1 MADKEPEKKGGESLR
16 KWLKGDDSSLVSWL
30 SGDVKEGTGS
40 ESLELRK
47 KIMQLEDERTR
58 LIRELE
64 SARQGQGSSKVTLD
78 EVLDSRPAL
87 RSKMERFR
95 MGIDGL
101 NNKLDNLGGQLCPET
116 QKYISVRK
124 RIEDIDNDMRRA
136 LRDILER
143 PESIDEI
150 SKNIAAID
158 AKLEEAVP
166 ELEREMV
173 KIEADV
179 EQKRIAEALNNEKL
193 ELIELGADGTEQFF
207 DERMRDLQNWKE
219 ERITLE
225 RENQRL
231 RVQLDDRNDELN
243 RLRSLLRY
251 KEEELVRR
259 EEDLIYRERV
269 IAEEQKR
276 FASEKAEVTG
286 MDELKLK
293 KRLEDLKAE
302 VHAKEQDIIKKERY
316 LNSKMEEL
324 RRRELGL
331 IEEEIDIRE
340 EDRASEVGLN
350 KAHTGNQRLN
360 DLLLGGYPFGS
371 SIMVYGPSFVG
382 KEVLVNQFMAEG
394 LIKGVPTLWVLTD
407 KTPADIRGEMSF
419 IVSGYEEYE
428 KLGLVRYVDAYSH
441 TVDDPADDPYTT
453 YLKSPDDLDAMMAAV
468 NKIAEEFR
476 SKYEYYRLGFRSLST
491 LIAYSNINA
500 AFRFLNPFVGRRKKE
515 RSVSMFLL
523 EKGMQ
528 EQQEIQMLGMIM
540 DGMLDF
546 TVDQQRNFFSVK
558 GISDVQ
564 TRNDVRYTWTDRGLN
579 IGSFTLDHIK

>member
-1 MADKEPEKKGGESLR
+1 MTEEGGKKGSESLK

-30 SGDVKEGTGS
+30 TGDSKDSGGG
-40 ESLELRK
+40 ESFELRK
-47 KIMQLEDERTR
+47 KVMQLEEEKGVLLT
-58 LIRELE
+58 ELE
-64 SARQGQGSSKVTLD
+64 AARQGTGVSQASLD
-78 EVLDSRPAL
+78 EIIDSRPAL
-87 RSKMERFR
+87 RSKMDRFR
-95 MGIDGL
+95 MRMDGL
-101 NNKLDNLGGQLCPET
+101 NDKLDSLAEHLCPET
-116 QKYISVRK
+116 QKYLSIIKQVESY
-124 RIEDIDNDMRRA
+124 EGDMRRT
-136 LRDILER
+136 LKNLLEA
-143 PESIDEI
+143 PEKIDEV
-150 SKNIAAID
+150 SKQMGDIETR
-158 AKLEEAVP
+158 LEESMP
-166 ELEREMV
+166 DMERRMAE
-173 KIEADV
+173 IETDV
-179 EQKRIAEALNNEKL
+179 EKKRIAEAINKEKL
-193 ELIELGADGTEQFF
+193 DLLEAGGEGSEAFF
-207 DERMRDLQNWKE
+207 DERMRELQNWKE

-231 RVQLDDRNDELN
+231 RVQLEDRIEELN

-259 EEDLIYRERV
+259 EEDLIYREK
-269 IAEEQKR
+269 IISEEQKR

-286 MDELKLK
+286 LDEVKLK
-293 KRLEDLKAE
+293 KRLEELRAE
-302 VHAKEQDIIKKERY
+302 VHGKEQGLASKQAY

-340 EDRASEVGLN
+340 EDRRAEVGLN
-350 KAHTGNQRLN
+350 KVHTGNQRLN

-371 SIMVYGPSFVG
+371 NILIYGPSFVG
-382 KEVLVNQFMAEG
+382 KEVLVNQFIGEG
-394 LIKGVPTLWVLTD
+394 LIKGVPCLWLLTD
-407 KTPADIRGEMSF
+407 KTPSDIRMEMSY
-419 IVSGYEEYE
+419 ILSGYEEYE
-428 KLGLVRYVDAYSH
+428 NLGLVKYIDCYSR
-441 TVDDPADDPYTT
+441 TVDEPADDEYTT
-453 YLKSPDDLDAMMAAV
+453 YLDSPDDLDALNKTV
-468 NKIAEEFR
+468 NKIADAFKSEH
-476 SKYEYYRLGFRSLST
+476 EYYRLGFRSLST

-515 RSVSMFLL
+515 RAVSLYLL

>member
-1 MADKEPEKKGGESLR
+1 MSEKKTDKKGGESLR

-30 SGDVKEGTGS
+30 SGDVKEGSGG

-47 KIMQLEDERTR
+47 KIMKLEDERAR
-58 LIRELE
+58 LKRELE
-64 SARQGQGSSKVTLD
+64 SAREGQSSAQVTLD
-78 EVLDSRPAL
+78 EMLDSRPAL

-95 MGIDGL
+95 MGIDGI
-101 NNKLDNLGGQLCPET
+101 NNKLDNLGEQLCPET
-116 QKYISVRK
+116 QKFIAVKK
-124 RIEDIDNDMRRA
+124 RVDSIDNEMRRA
-136 LRDILER
+136 LRELLER
-143 PESIDEI
+143 PE
-150 SKNIAAID
+150 AIEE
-158 AKLEEAVP
+158 ATKSVTAVETKLEEAIP
-166 ELEREMV
+166 ELEKEMAD
-173 KIEADV
+173 IETDV
-179 EQKRIAEALNNEKL
+179 EQKRITDALNKEKL
-193 ELIELGADGTEQFF
+193 ELMEMGGEGAEQFF
-207 DERMRDLQNWKE
+207 DEQMRDLQNRKE
-219 ERITLE
+219 ERIILE
-225 RENQRL
+225 RDNQRL

-269 IAEEQKR
+269 IEEEQKR

-286 MDELKLK
+286 TDEIKLK

-302 VHAKEQDIIKKERY
+302 VHAKEEEIVKKERY

-331 IEEEIDIRE
+331 IEEEIDVRE
-340 EDRASEVGLN
+340 EDRRSEVGLN
-350 KAHTGNQRLN
+350 KVHTGNQRLT

-371 SIMVYGPSFVG
+371 SILVYGPSFVG

-394 LIKGVPTLWVLTD
+394 LIKGVPILWVLTD
-407 KTPADIRGEMSF
+407 KTPADIRNEMSF

-428 KLGLVRYVDAYSH
+428 GLGLVRYVDGYSH

-453 YLKSPDDLDAMMAAV
+453 YLNSPDDLDAMMSAV
-468 NKIAEEFR
+468 NEIADGFR
-476 SKYEYYRLGFRSLST
+476 SEHAYYRVGFRSLST
-491 LIAYSNINA
+491 LIAYSNINSV
-500 AFRFLNPFVGRRKKE
+500 FRFLNPFVGRRKKE

>member
-324 RRRELGL
+324 RRRELGM

>member
-324 RRRELGL
+324 RRRELGM

-428 KLGLVRYVDAYSH
+428 QLGLVRYVDAYSH

>member
-1 MADKEPEKKGGESLR
+1 MTEKEPEKKGGDSLR

-30 SGDVKEGTGS
+30 SGDVKDGTGN

-47 KIMQLEDERTR
+47 KVMQLEDERVR

-64 SARQGQGSSKVTLD
+64 SAREGHGTSQATLD
-78 EVLDSRPAL
+78 DILDSRPAL

-95 MGIDGL
+95 MGLEGL
-101 NNKLDNLGGQLCPET
+101 NNKLDNLGELLCPET
-116 QKYISVRK
+116 QRYISVRK
-124 RIEDIDNDMRRA
+124 RIENIDNEMRRA
-136 LRDILER
+136 LRDLLEK
-143 PESIDEI
+143 PEAIEEVTKNVGSIETR
-150 SKNIAAID
+150 
-158 AKLEEAVP
+158 LEEAVP
-166 ELEREMV
+166 ELEKEMA
-173 KIEADV
+173 KIESEV
-179 EQKRIAEALNNEKL
+179 EQKRITETLNNEKL
-193 ELIELGADGTEQFF
+193 ELLELGAEGTEQFF

-231 RVQLDDRNDELN
+231 RVQLDDRSEELN

-269 IAEEQKR
+269 ISEEQKR

-286 MDELKLK
+286 MDEIKLK
-293 KRLEDLKAE
+293 KRLEDLRAE
-302 VHAKEQDIIKKERY
+302 VHAKEEDIIKKERY

-350 KAHTGNQRLN
+350 KAHSGNQRLN

-394 LIKGVPTLWVLTD
+394 LMKGVPTLWVLTD
-407 KTPADIRGEMSF
+407 KTPADIRTEMSF
-419 IVSGYEEYE
+419 IISGYEEYE

-441 TVDDPADDPYTT
+441 TVDDPADDPFTT
-453 YLKSPDDLDAMMAAV
+453 YLKSPDELDAMMAAV
-468 NKIAEEFR
+468 NTIAEEFR
-476 SKYEYYRLGFRSLST
+476 ANYQYYRLGFRSLST
-491 LIAYSNINA
+491 LIAYSNINSI
-500 AFRFLNPFVGRRKKE
+500 FRFLNPFVGRRKKE